1 MRDYKRYFLIAVFI
15 FGVFFSTNA
24 QHYFFIESDSQQAFY
39 IKKSDTLYSSSAN
52 GFLIIPKNTE
62 KTFSITV
69 GFPRNKYPEAVFK
82 LEEMDKDRGF
92 QLKNF
97 QEKGWGLFDRS
108 SFQIIMQVTSDV
120 LKEKIQP
127 DSSQKEGT
135 AFANMLSEATDDKS
149 LLKKEKTVL
158 KSPQKSL
165 VPKQI
170 AKPITEI
177 VKSDAKALP
186 VAKKIPNTITQVKI
200 DSSDK
205 GILSIKYLDKSSD
218 GKTDV
223 VDLKIEVS
231 NNVEVIKVGV
241 DSISSNAKGKQTS
254 ALNTNKLTD
263 SSATDYSQSEPGTPV
278 NCSLPLATE
287 KDVKNIQRKL
297 LGYIDGEEQLKFTEK
312 SYKAKCFTTTQ
323 TMEISWFLLNEDLK
337 LGFFEKVL
345 KHISDQENIKLLESG
360 FVKEE
365 NIIAFRALLSIKN

>member
-1 MRDYKRYFLIAVFI
+1 MRDYKSFFLIAVFI
-15 FGVFFSTNA
+15 FGVFFSTKA
-24 QHYFFIESDSQQAFY
+24 QHYFFIESDGQQAFY

-82 LEEMDKDRGF
+82 LDEMDQDRGF

-108 SFQIIMQVTSDV
+108 SFQIIMQATSDV
-120 LKEKIQP
+120 LTGKIQK
-127 DSSQKEGT
+127 DNSQKEET

-158 KSPQKSL
+158 KGSQKSL

-170 AKPITEI
+170 AKPIKEI

-254 ALNTNKLTD
+254 ALNTNK
-263 SSATDYSQSEPGTPV
+263 
-278 NCSLPLATE
+278 
-287 KDVKNIQRKL
+287 
-297 LGYIDGEEQLKFTEK
+297 
-312 SYKAKCFTTTQ
+312 
-323 TMEISWFLLNEDLK
+323 
-337 LGFFEKVL
+337 
-345 KHISDQENIKLLESG
+345 
-360 FVKEE
+360 
-365 NIIAFRALLSIKN
+365 